1 MDVYADIL
9 VRILP
14 GLKVTLQVLIFSA
27 ILAIIVAFV
36 AGFGR
41 LSRFK
46 IIRFITTIYVE
57 LFRGTSLLVQLFWL
71 FFALPAFGIQ
81 FTPLFAAIIALGLN
95 YGAYASEV
103 VRGSIL
109 AISKGQ
115 TEAAIAL
122 NMTYWQR
129 MRIVILPQALR
140 SMLPGFGNNI
150 IELIKGTSL
159 VSLITLNDLTYHGLM
174 LQNVNL
180 SYTMPVFLVLLFVY
194 FLIALPFVWLVRKF
208 EKNVSK
214 GVARI

>member
-140 SMLPGFGNNI
+140 IMLPGFGNNI

>member
-9 VRILP
+9 IRILP

-122 NMTYWQR
+122 NMT
-129 MRIVILPQALR
+129 ILATDA
-140 SMLPGFGNNI
+140 N
-150 IELIKGTSL
+150 
-159 VSLITLNDLTYHGLM
+159 YH
-174 LQNVNL
+174 
-180 SYTMPVFLVLLFVY
+180 SSASPSDHASWF
-194 FLIALPFVWLVRKF
+194 WK
-208 EKNVSK
+208 
-214 GVARI
+214 

>member
-46 IIRFITTIYVE
+46 FIRFITTIYVE

-140 SMLPGFGNNI
+140 IMLPGFGNNI

>member
-1 MDVYADIL
+1 MDIYADIL

-14 GLKVTLQVLIFSA
+14 GLKVTLQVLVFSA
-27 ILAIIVAFV
+27 ILAIVVAFV

-41 LSRFK
+41 LSRFRF
-46 IIRFITTIYVE
+46 IRLITTIYVE

-81 FTPLFAAIIALGLN
+81 FTPLFAAIVALGLN

-109 AISKGQ
+109 AIPKGQ

-129 MRIVILPQALR
+129 MRLVILPQALR
-140 SMLPGFGNNI
+140 IMLPGFGNNI

-159 VSLITLNDLTYHGLM
+159 VSMITLNDLTYQGLM

-180 SYTMPVFLVLLFVY
+180 SYTMPVFIVLLIVY
-194 FLIALPFVWLVRKF
+194 FLIALPFVLLVRKF

-214 GVARI
+214 GVAKV

>member
-140 SMLPGFGNNI
+140 IMLPGFGNNI

-194 FLIALPFVWLVRKF
+194 FLIGASFRMACTK
-208 EKNVSK
+208 
-214 GVARI
+214 I

>member
-140 SMLPGFGNNI
+140 IMLPGFGNNI

-208 EKNVSK
+208 EKNISK